1 MENKNGTKQGTL
13 KRKSA
18 FAHMFW
24 INLLYANPMTSS
36 NVTGRKKFQNRER
49 AISPLILRN
58 YMIGTVVILV
68 LYGAMFYGTNFF
80 AMPSFLDSLLGIITL
95 MNLVNNFTLFFNV
108 FYESND
114 ADSYMSL
121 PISSKTVFL
130 SKLSVVGITSAQL
143 SVMVIPLFTKFFYD
157 MGSNLL
163 VAILMGL
170 VNFILF
176 SAFTICLNIGL
187 MLLMAKTSLL
197 TKLRTKIIVIL
208 TVIAMAANI
217 GLIILIQDYTRDS
230 INQSYFGLVGVS
242 DLPISSL
249 LIEPYGEL
257 IFVGVAVAIIA
268 ITYLIL
274 TRIGIKG
281 LYKNIRRIQQGR
293 FDGQDE
299 KAKLKEEKSKAKL
312 MKSDG
317 ISVPTK
323 IRPPFKIM
331 LKHNMSLLKNG
342 TLIAQLLVPIL
353 MPVIVVLPQIGNLQ
367 HPVVNFFLQQHG
379 VSFMMIMGTIVAV
392 IGNAGNS
399 ISAMLISLD
408 GAMYE
413 YIKSLPLSRK
423 SYINMKY
430 LTSVVIQSVLPSITL
445 LVFGLFME
453 MNPIAIVAGVVTFL
467 IFNGAL
473 ALLWTI
479 YDYNHVITHWQS
491 VNQLI
496 TRAGR
501 VLPVIITLLGIIALV
516 LLILLYTLLDVE
528 EIVLDGV
535 IAALLSVVVILA
547 LFKFK
552 KLKGKL
558 TDRCESY

>member
-293 FDGQDE
+293 FDGQDQ

-408 GAMYE
+408 GTMYE

-558 TDRCESY
+558 TD

>member
-187 MLLMAKTSLL
+187 MLLIAKTSLL

-408 GAMYE
+408 GTMYE

-558 TDRCESY
+558 TD

>member
-274 TRIGIKG
+274 ARIGIKG

-408 GAMYE
+408 GTMYE
-413 YIKSLPLSRK
+413 YIKSMPLSRK

-516 LLILLYTLLDVE
+516 MLILLYTLLDVE

-558 TDRCESY
+558 TD

>member
-36 NVTGRKKFQNRER
+36 NVTGRKKFQNRES

-408 GAMYE
+408 GTMYE

-516 LLILLYTLLDVE
+516 MLILLYTLLDVE

-558 TDRCESY
+558 TD

>member
-249 LIEPYGEL
+249 LIDPYGEL

-274 TRIGIKG
+274 ARIGIKG

-408 GAMYE
+408 GTMYE

-516 LLILLYTLLDVE
+516 MLILLYTLLDVE

-558 TDRCESY
+558 TD

>member
-163 VAILMGL
+163 IAILMGL

-317 ISVPTK
+317 ISVQAK

-408 GAMYE
+408 GTMYE

-516 LLILLYTLLDVE
+516 MLILLYTLLDVE

-558 TDRCESY
+558 TD

>member
-317 ISVPTK
+317 ISVQAK

-408 GAMYE
+408 GTMYE

-516 LLILLYTLLDVE
+516 MLILLYTLLDVE

-558 TDRCESY
+558 TD

>member
-108 FYESND
+108 FYENND

-274 TRIGIKG
+274 TKIGIKG

-299 KAKLKEEKSKAKL
+299 RAKLKEEKSKAKL

-408 GAMYE
+408 GTMYE

-516 LLILLYTLLDVE
+516 MLILLYTLLDVE

-558 TDRCESY
+558 TD

>member
-323 IRPPFKIM
+323 IRPSFKIM

-408 GAMYE
+408 GTMYE

-516 LLILLYTLLDVE
+516 MLILLYTLLDVE

-558 TDRCESY
+558 TD

>member
-157 MGSNLL
+157 MGSNLF

-187 MLLMAKTSLL
+187 MLLIAKTSLL

-317 ISVPTK
+317 ISVQTK

-408 GAMYE
+408 GTMYE

-516 LLILLYTLLDVE
+516 MLILLYTLLDVE

-558 TDRCESY
+558 TD

>member
-274 TRIGIKG
+274 TKIGIKG
-281 LYKNIRRIQQGR
+281 LYKNIRRIQQAR

-408 GAMYE
+408 GTMYE

-516 LLILLYTLLDVE
+516 MLILLYTLLDVE

-558 TDRCESY
+558 TD

>member
-408 GAMYE
+408 GTMYE

-501 VLPVIITLLGIIALV
+501 VLSVIITLLGIIALV
-516 LLILLYTLLDVE
+516 MLILLYTLLDVE

-558 TDRCESY
+558 TD

>member
-353 MPVIVVLPQIGNLQ
+353 MPVIVVLPQICNLQ

-408 GAMYE
+408 GTMYE

-516 LLILLYTLLDVE
+516 MLILLYTLLDVE

-558 TDRCESY
+558 TD

>member
-353 MPVIVVLPQIGNLQ
+353 MPVIVVLPQIGNLH

-408 GAMYE
+408 GTMYE

-516 LLILLYTLLDVE
+516 MLILLYTLLDVE

-558 TDRCESY
+558 TD

>member
-1 MENKNGTKQGTL
+1 MENKNGTKQGIL

-274 TRIGIKG
+274 TKIGIKG

-408 GAMYE
+408 GTMYE

-516 LLILLYTLLDVE
+516 MLILLYTLLDVE

-558 TDRCESY
+558 TD

>member
-80 AMPSFLDSLLGIITL
+80 AMPSFLNSLLGIITL

-157 MGSNLL
+157 MGSNLF

-274 TRIGIKG
+274 ARIGIKG

-408 GAMYE
+408 GTMYE

-516 LLILLYTLLDVE
+516 MLILLYTLLDVE

-558 TDRCESY
+558 TD

>member
-293 FDGQDE
+293 FDGQDQ

-408 GAMYE
+408 GTMYE

-516 LLILLYTLLDVE
+516 MLILLYTLLDVE

-558 TDRCESY
+558 TD

>member
-163 VAILMGL
+163 IAILMGL

-317 ISVPTK
+317 ISVQAK

-353 MPVIVVLPQIGNLQ
+353 MPVIVVLPQIGNLH

-408 GAMYE
+408 GTMYE

-516 LLILLYTLLDVE
+516 MLILLYTLLDVE

-558 TDRCESY
+558 TD

>member
-143 SVMVIPLFTKFFYD
+143 SVMVIPLCTKFFYD

-274 TRIGIKG
+274 TKIGIKG

-299 KAKLKEEKSKAKL
+299 RAKLKEEKSKAKL

-408 GAMYE
+408 GTMYE

-516 LLILLYTLLDVE
+516 MLILLYTLLDVE

-558 TDRCESY
+558 TD

>member
-187 MLLMAKTSLL
+187 MLLMAKTSLP
-197 TKLRTKIIVIL
+197 
-208 TVIAMAANI
+208 VIAMAANI

-342 TLIAQLLVPIL
+342 TLIAQLLAPIL

-408 GAMYE
+408 GTMYE

-516 LLILLYTLLDVE
+516 MLILLYTLLDVE

-558 TDRCESY
+558 TD

>member
-367 HPVVNFFLQQHG
+367 HAVVNFFLQQHG

-408 GAMYE
+408 GTMYE

-516 LLILLYTLLDVE
+516 MLILLYTLLDVE

-558 TDRCESY
+558 TD

>member
-293 FDGQDE
+293 FDGQNE

-408 GAMYE
+408 GTMYE

-516 LLILLYTLLDVE
+516 MLILLYTLLDVE

-558 TDRCESY
+558 TD

>member
-281 LYKNIRRIQQGR
+281 LYKNISRIQQGR

-408 GAMYE
+408 GTMYE

-516 LLILLYTLLDVE
+516 MLILLYTLLDVE

-558 TDRCESY
+558 TD

>member
-217 GLIILIQDYTRDS
+217 GLIILIQDSTRDS

-408 GAMYE
+408 GTMYE

-516 LLILLYTLLDVE
+516 MLILLYTLLDVE

-558 TDRCESY
+558 TD

>member
-408 GAMYE
+408 GTMYE

-430 LTSVVIQSVLPSITL
+430 LTSVVIQSVLQSITL

-516 LLILLYTLLDVE
+516 MLILLYTLLDVE

-558 TDRCESY
+558 TD

>member
-157 MGSNLL
+157 MGSNLF

-293 FDGQDE
+293 FDGQDQ

-408 GAMYE
+408 GTMYE

-558 TDRCESY
+558 TD

>member
-36 NVTGRKKFQNRER
+36 NVTSRKKFQNRER

-367 HPVVNFFLQQHG
+367 YPVVNFFLQQHG

-408 GAMYE
+408 GTMYE

-516 LLILLYTLLDVE
+516 MLILLYTLLDVE

-558 TDRCESY
+558 TD

>member
-274 TRIGIKG
+274 ARIGIKG

-367 HPVVNFFLQQHG
+367 HAVVNFFLQQHG

-408 GAMYE
+408 GTMYE

-516 LLILLYTLLDVE
+516 MLILLYTLLDVE

-558 TDRCESY
+558 TD

>member
-281 LYKNIRRIQQGR
+281 MYKNIRRIQQGR

-408 GAMYE
+408 GTMYE

-516 LLILLYTLLDVE
+516 MLILLYTLLDVE

-558 TDRCESY
+558 TD

>member
-1 MENKNGTKQGTL
+1 
-13 KRKSA
+13 
-18 FAHMFW
+18 
-24 INLLYANPMTSS
+24 
-36 NVTGRKKFQNRER
+36 
-49 AISPLILRN
+49 
-58 YMIGTVVILV
+58 MIGTVVILV

-157 MGSNLL
+157 MGSNLF

-274 TRIGIKG
+274 ARIGIKG

-408 GAMYE
+408 GTMYE

-516 LLILLYTLLDVE
+516 MLILLYTLLDVE

-558 TDRCESY
+558 TD

>member
-157 MGSNLL
+157 MGSNLF

-312 MKSDG
+312 MKSDE

-392 IGNAGNS
+392 IGNEGNS

-408 GAMYE
+408 GTMYE

-516 LLILLYTLLDVE
+516 MLILLYTLLDVE

-558 TDRCESY
+558 TD

>member
-157 MGSNLL
+157 MGSNLF

-187 MLLMAKTSLL
+187 KLLMAKTSLL

-274 TRIGIKG
+274 ARIGIKG

-408 GAMYE
+408 GTMYE

-516 LLILLYTLLDVE
+516 MLILLYTLLDVE

-558 TDRCESY
+558 TD

>member
-80 AMPSFLDSLLGIITL
+80 AMPSFLDSLLGIIIL

-408 GAMYE
+408 GTMYE

-516 LLILLYTLLDVE
+516 MLILLYTLLDVE

-558 TDRCESY
+558 TD

>member
-274 TRIGIKG
+274 ARIGIKG

-367 HPVVNFFLQQHG
+367 YPVVNFFLQQHG

-408 GAMYE
+408 GTMYE

-516 LLILLYTLLDVE
+516 MLILLYTLLDVE

-558 TDRCESY
+558 TD

>member
-408 GAMYE
+408 GTMYE

-516 LLILLYTLLDVE
+516 MLILLYTLLDVE

-547 LFKFK
+547 LVKFK

-558 TDRCESY
+558 TD

>member
-36 NVTGRKKFQNRER
+36 NITGRKKFQNRER

-408 GAMYE
+408 GTMYE

-516 LLILLYTLLDVE
+516 MLILLYTLLDVE

-558 TDRCESY
+558 TD

>member
-80 AMPSFLDSLLGIITL
+80 VMPSFLDSLLGIITL

-408 GAMYE
+408 GTMYE

-516 LLILLYTLLDVE
+516 MLILLYTLLDVE

-558 TDRCESY
+558 TD

>member
-342 TLIAQLLVPIL
+342 TLIAQLLVPI
-353 MPVIVVLPQIGNLQ
+353 VLPQIGNLQ

-408 GAMYE
+408 GTMYE

-516 LLILLYTLLDVE
+516 MLILLYTLLDVE

-558 TDRCESY
+558 TD

>member
-367 HPVVNFFLQQHG
+367 YPVVNFFLQQHG

-408 GAMYE
+408 GTMYE

-516 LLILLYTLLDVE
+516 MLILLYTLLDVE

-558 TDRCESY
+558 TD

>member
-95 MNLVNNFTLFFNV
+95 MNLVNNSTLFCNV

-274 TRIGIKG
+274 TKIGIKG

-408 GAMYE
+408 GTMYE

-516 LLILLYTLLDVE
+516 MLILLYTLLDVE

-558 TDRCESY
+558 TD